1 MDRVYFSRARRGAL
15 SFAFLLASSACARA
29 FAQAPPSPGR
39 SPAEPSAQD
48 NSSRAESE
56 LQAGS
61 ALTQTGRFSEAIPHF
76 LAAQGHVSNEY
87 AAGFNLALCYVGT
100 DQFPK
105 AIPILAGLR
114 NGNYENASVENL
126 LAQAYAGNGEN
137 KEAFEAFQKAVVFT
151 PKEEKLYLLVA
162 AAFSKKQN
170 YVRSLR
176 VVESGLQNLP
186 DSPRLHYEL
195 GYILWQL
202 DEPGLA
208 KPELERATS
217 LAPHSEIGYLAA
229 GQGAFML
236 GNLSQAIQIARTA
249 TRDGFSDYQLLA
261 LLGDALIQVGA
272 SPGKPEFLEAKEA
285 LEKSIAARPNYA
297 SSQIAL
303 GRLLLQEGRVDPAIE
318 HLELGRQLAP
328 HNPTP
333 CWLLA
338 TAYRKRGQVERERAM
353 LALVAKLNEEQAQKH
368 RPASDEDR

>member
-1 MDRVYFSRARRGAL
+1 M
-15 SFAFLLASSACARA
+15 AFLLAGTACARA
-29 FAQAPPSPGR
+29 FAQAPLSPAR
-39 SPAEPSAQD
+39 SPVEPSAQD
-48 NSSRAESE
+48 TSSQAESE
-56 LQAGS
+56 LQAGI

-87 AAGFNLALCYVGT
+87 AANFNLALCYVGIN
-100 DQFPK
+100 QFPK
-105 AIPILAGLR
+105 AIPILVGLR
-114 NGNYENASVENL
+114 NGNHENASVENL

-137 KEAFEAFQKAVVFT
+137 KEAFEAFQKAVIFT
-151 PKEEKLYLLVA
+151 PKDEKLYLLVA
-162 AAFSKKQN
+162 AAFSKEQN

-176 VVESGLQNLP
+176 VVESGLGNLP
-186 DSPRLHYEL
+186 DSARLHYEL

-208 KPELERATS
+208 KPELERAAS

-229 GQGAFML
+229 AQEGFML

-261 LLGDALIQVGA
+261 LLGDALIQFGA
-272 SPGKPEFLEAKEA
+272 SPGKPEFLEAKKA
-285 LEKSIAARPNYA
+285 LEKSIVARPNYA

-328 HNPTP
+328 RNPTP
-333 CWLLA
+333 CLLLA
-338 TAYRKRGQVERERAM
+338 TAYRKRGQVEQARAM

-368 RPASDEDR
+368 RPASEEDR